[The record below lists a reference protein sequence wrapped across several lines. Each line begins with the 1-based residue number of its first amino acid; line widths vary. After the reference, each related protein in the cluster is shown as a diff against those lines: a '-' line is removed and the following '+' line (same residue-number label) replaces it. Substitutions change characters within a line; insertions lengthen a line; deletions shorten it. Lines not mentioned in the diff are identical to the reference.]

1 MGFSMT
7 LGHFQKYK
15 PLKYLHMPEFK
26 INCYM
31 YLSQKKKKKKKKWNH
46 IWFGFLKQHSI
57 LNVAHIWLKTMI
69 CERSAKDWSLIVFI
83 DYYWQCL
90 IYFHKCSLPHF
101 YSESQKDF
109 KHMVLVLSCW
119 IKNFLS
125 KENSLPPLP
134 YLPTFTPTEKI
145 SRTPR
150 PL

>member
-1 MGFSMT
+1 
-7 LGHFQKYK
+7 
-15 PLKYLHMPEFK
+15 MPEFK
-26 INCYM
+26 INCQW
-31 YLSQKKKKKKKKWNH
+31 YLSQEKWNH
-46 IWFGFLKQHSI
+46 IWFRFLKQHSI
-57 LNVAHIWLKTMI
+57 LNVARIWLKTMI
-69 CERSAKDWSLIVFI
+69 YERSAKDWSLIFFI

-90 IYFHKCSLPHF
+90 IYFHKYSLPHF

-134 YLPTFTPTEKI
+134 SLPNFTPTEKI

-150 PL
+150 PLKNEVIAWNIFNWCHFKQDNT